1 MFNNINNNSK
11 RLSSTERIQP
21 SSPEIYTAQNIPTG
35 ETMPEY
41 TRTHTSTQSIDTYI
55 LQERAFKQVRA
66 KLLSDIYVRTE
77 DHYCDWFLMMQEE
90 CPTEIALLINDL
102 KCQCIEVYAMKLHH
116 PLRADYNKLIR
127 KQCKKLK
134 SQAPHIPFEKYCK
147 EGANFTAAAGAYL
160 LSIYNKKSEKQLRL
174 ATIQLSGLQWL
185 IGERDALPV
194 EVTSTAP
201 QPDIIE
207 TTATHP
213 QEPTVEEV
221 EVVEEDTVEEDTVEE
236 DTIEEEAVEQQPLN
250 EEDEKLVNA
259 FNKLREKKDKQGNCI
274 YTLGKIYPTL
284 HHIYKTKNIPWAKNK
299 RQFAEHIAPL
309 LSTTS
314 PAIQTACNRIDE
326 EVKGIALDT
335 LREHITQSKAQNPR
349 GSTTILE
356 KYAELYETA
365 QALLE

>member
-1 MFNNINNNSK
+1 MQQTNTNMFNNIKDSSK

-21 SSPEIYTAQNIPTG
+21 SSPEIYTTQNIPTG

-55 LQERAFKQVRA
+55 LQDRAFKQVRA
-66 KLLSDIYVRTE
+66 ELLSDIYVRTE

-90 CPTEIALLINDL
+90 CPTEIALFINEL

-160 LSIYNKKSEKQLRL
+160 LSIYNKNSEKQLRL

-201 QPDIIE
+201 QP
-207 TTATHP
+207 
-213 QEPTVEEV
+213 QEKTVVEAVEEKT
-221 EVVEEDTVEEDTVEE
+221 VVVV
-236 DTIEEEAVEQQPLN
+236 EEEAVEQQPLN
-250 EEDEKLVNA
+250 EEDEKLKEA
-259 FNKLREKKDKQGNCI
+259 YHALRNIKDDNGKEK
-274 YTLGKIYPTL
+274 YSLG
-284 HHIYKTKNIPWAKNK
+284 HIYAILQFLYHKQEKDWAKNY
-299 RQFAEHIAPL
+299 RTFGNHLAPL
-309 LSTTS
+309 IDVKSHS
-314 PAIQTACNRIDE
+314 IVSAISRVTQPFKDIP
-326 EVKGIALDT
+326 LDT
-335 LREHITQSKAQNPR
+335 MAEYLEEQRKLFPRKKFPKEQLLVGIYTDAQKLIPETPT
-349 GSTTILE
+349 ST
-356 KYAELYETA
+356 
-365 QALLE
+365 